1 MSPPDKLADK
11 LADSEAANIALA
23 QKLIALTQAAG
34 ADAADVL
41 VSDSASLSVSCRM
54 GALEDTER
62 AESRDI
68 GLRAMIGQKQAFV
81 SGSAVDEAALK
92 QPAQRAVDMA
102 AATPEDRFCGFAP
115 ADLLTSD
122 IPALDIADDYEP
134 DADKLLAMAVACED
148 AARSVEGITNSE
160 GAGAGWGLATT
171 ALVPS
176 HGLEGAYTS
185 TSFSASCAVIGGE
198 GDAMERDYASH
209 TARHLADLD
218 APEEIGTRA
227 GERTIERLNPRKIA
241 STKTN
246 VVYGPRVSAS
256 LLGHL
261 SAAISGSA
269 IARGTSFLRDKM
281 DTQIMSAAITVEDD
295 PLRPRGL
302 RSAGFDG
309 EGVATAKLTP
319 IKDGVLQ
326 NWWLDSAS
334 ARQLDL
340 QTNGRAARGVGG
352 PPGPSATN
360 LYMQAGKDSVD
371 TMLKNIGTGLYV
383 TELIGMGVNGV
394 TGDYSRGASGFWIE
408 NGALAYA
415 VSEVTIAG
423 NLQDMFMNMTPAS
436 DLSFRRGVNAP
447 TILVEGMALAG
458 L

>member
-1 MSPPDKLADK
+1 MSPSSQLADN
-11 LADSEAANIALA
+11 EAANIALA
-23 QKLIALTQAAG
+23 QKLIDLTRAAG
-34 ADAADVL
+34 ADAVDVL

-54 GALEDTER
+54 GVLEDTER

-81 SGSAVDEAALK
+81 SGSAIDDTAL
-92 QPAQRAVDMA
+92 QQLAQRAVDMA
-102 AATPEDRFCGFAP
+102 QATPEDRYCGFAP
-115 ADLLTSD
+115 EDRLTD
-122 IPALDIADDYEP
+122 HIPALDIADAYEP
-134 DADKLLAMAVACED
+134 DADKLLAMAVACEE
-148 AARSVEGITNSE
+148 AARGVTGITNSE
-160 GAGAGWGLATT
+160 GAGTGWGRATT
-171 ALVPS
+171 ALVTS
-176 HGLEGAYTS
+176 HGFEGAYTS

-209 TARHLADLD
+209 SARHLEDLD
-218 APEEIGTRA
+218 APEDIGLRA
-227 GERTIERLNPRKIA
+227 GERTIERLNPRKIE

-246 VVYGPRVSAS
+246 VVYTPRVSAS

-261 SAAISGSA
+261 SGAISGSA
-269 IARGTSFLRDKM
+269 IARGTSFLRDQM
-281 DTQIMSAAITVEDD
+281 GQQIMSASITIEDD

-309 EGVATAKLTP
+309 EGVATEKLTP
-319 IKDGVLQ
+319 IDKGVLQ

-334 ARQLDL
+334 ARQLEL
-340 QTNGRAARGVGG
+340 ETNGRAARGIGG

-360 LYMQAGKDSVD
+360 LYMLAGDDSVD

-408 NGALAYA
+408 NGELAYP
-415 VSEVTIAG
+415 VSEVTIAS
-423 NLQDMFMNMTPAS
+423 NLKEMFLNMTPAD
-436 DLSFRRGVNAP
+436 DLVFRRGVNAP

>member
-1 MSPPDKLADK
+1 MSPSSQLADN
-11 LADSEAANIALA
+11 EAANIALA
-23 QKLIALTQAAG
+23 QKLIDLTRAAG
-34 ADAADVL
+34 ADAVDAL

-54 GALEDTER
+54 GVLEDTER

-81 SGSAVDEAALK
+81 SGSAIDDTAL
-92 QPAQRAVDMA
+92 QQLAQRAVDMA
-102 AATPEDRFCGFAP
+102 QATPEDRYCGFAP
-115 ADLLTSD
+115 EDRLTD
-122 IPALDIADDYEP
+122 HIPALDIADSYEP
-134 DADKLLAMAVACED
+134 DADKLLAMAVACEE
-148 AARSVEGITNSE
+148 AARGVTGITNSE
-160 GAGAGWGLATT
+160 GAGTGWGRATT
-171 ALVPS
+171 ALVSS
-176 HGLEGAYTS
+176 HGFEGAYTS

-209 TARHLADLD
+209 SARHLEDLD
-218 APEEIGTRA
+218 APEDIGLRA
-227 GERTIERLNPRKIA
+227 GERTIERLNPRKIE

-246 VVYGPRVSAS
+246 VVYAPRVSAS

-261 SAAISGSA
+261 SGAISGSA
-269 IARGTSFLRDKM
+269 IARGTSFLRDQM
-281 DTQIMSAAITVEDD
+281 GQQIMSASITIEDD

-309 EGVATAKLTP
+309 EGVATEKLTP
-319 IKDGVLQ
+319 IDKGVLQ

-334 ARQLDL
+334 ARQLEL
-340 QTNGRAARGVGG
+340 ETNGRAARGIGG

-360 LYMQAGKDSVD
+360 LYMLAGDDSVD

-408 NGALAYA
+408 NGELAYP
-415 VSEVTIAG
+415 VSEVTIAS
-423 NLQDMFMNMTPAS
+423 NLKEMFLNMTPAD
-436 DLSFRRGVNAP
+436 DLVFRRSVNAP

>member
-1 MSPPDKLADK
+1 MSPSSQLADN
-11 LADSEAANIALA
+11 EAANIALA
-23 QKLIALTQAAG
+23 QKLIDLTRAAG
-34 ADAADVL
+34 ADAVDVL

-54 GALEDTER
+54 GVLEDTER

-81 SGSAVDEAALK
+81 SGSAIDDTAL
-92 QPAQRAVDMA
+92 QQLAQRAVDMA
-102 AATPEDRFCGFAP
+102 QATPEDRYCGFAP
-115 ADLLTSD
+115 EDRLTD
-122 IPALDIADDYEP
+122 HIPALDIADAYEP
-134 DADKLLAMAVACED
+134 DADKLLAMAVACEE
-148 AARSVEGITNSE
+148 AARGVTGITNSE
-160 GAGAGWGLATT
+160 GAGTGWGRATT
-171 ALVPS
+171 ALVTS
-176 HGLEGAYTS
+176 HGFEGAYTS

-209 TARHLADLD
+209 SARHLEDLD
-218 APEEIGTRA
+218 APEDIGLRA
-227 GERTIERLNPRKIA
+227 GERTIERLNPRKIE

-246 VVYGPRVSAS
+246 VVYAPRVSAS

-261 SAAISGSA
+261 SGAISGSA
-269 IARGTSFLRDKM
+269 IARGTSFLRDQM
-281 DTQIMSAAITVEDD
+281 GQQIMSASITIEDD

-309 EGVATAKLTP
+309 EGVATEKLTP
-319 IKDGVLQ
+319 IDKGVLQ

-334 ARQLDL
+334 ARQLEL
-340 QTNGRAARGVGG
+340 ETNGRAARGIGG

-360 LYMQAGKDSVD
+360 LYMLAGDDSVD

-408 NGALAYA
+408 NGELAYP
-415 VSEVTIAG
+415 VSEVTIAS
-423 NLQDMFMNMTPAS
+423 NLKEMFLNMTPAD
-436 DLSFRRGVNAP
+436 DLVFRRGVNAP

>member
-1 MSPPDKLADK
+1 MSPSSQLADN
-11 LADSEAANIALA
+11 EAANIALA
-23 QKLIALTQAAG
+23 QKLIDLTRAAG
-34 ADAADVL
+34 ADAVDVL

-54 GALEDTER
+54 GVLEDTER

-81 SGSAVDEAALK
+81 SGSAIDDTAL
-92 QPAQRAVDMA
+92 QQLAQRAVDMA
-102 AATPEDRFCGFAP
+102 QATPEDRYCGFAP
-115 ADLLTSD
+115 EDRLTD
-122 IPALDIADDYEP
+122 HIPALDIADAYEP
-134 DADKLLAMAVACED
+134 DADKLLAMAVECEE
-148 AARSVEGITNSE
+148 AARGVTGITNSE
-160 GAGAGWGLATT
+160 GAGTGWGRATT
-171 ALVPS
+171 ALVTS
-176 HGLEGAYTS
+176 HGFEGAYTS

-198 GDAMERDYASH
+198 GDMMERDYASH
-209 TARHLADLD
+209 SARHLEDLN
-218 APEEIGTRA
+218 APEDIGLRA
-227 GERTIERLNPRKIA
+227 GERTIERLNPRKIE

-246 VVYGPRVSAS
+246 VVYAPRVSAS

-261 SAAISGSA
+261 SGAISGSA
-269 IARGTSFLRDKM
+269 IARGTSFLRDQM
-281 DTQIMSAAITVEDD
+281 GQQIMSASITIEDD

-309 EGVATAKLTP
+309 EGVATEKLTP
-319 IKDGVLQ
+319 IDKGVLQ

-334 ARQLDL
+334 ARQLEL
-340 QTNGRAARGVGG
+340 ETNGRAARGIGG

-360 LYMQAGKDSVD
+360 LYMLAGDDSVD

-408 NGALAYA
+408 NGELAYP
-415 VSEVTIAG
+415 VSEVTIAS
-423 NLQDMFMNMTPAS
+423 NLKEMFLNMTPAD
-436 DLSFRRGVNAP
+436 DLVFRRGVNAP

>member
-1 MSPPDKLADK
+1 MSPSSQLADN
-11 LADSEAANIALA
+11 EAANIALA
-23 QKLIALTQAAG
+23 QKLIDLTCAAG
-34 ADAADVL
+34 ADAVDVL

-54 GALEDTER
+54 GVLEDTER

-81 SGSAVDEAALK
+81 SGSAIDDTAL
-92 QPAQRAVDMA
+92 QQLAQRAVDMA
-102 AATPEDRFCGFAP
+102 QATPEDRYCGFAP
-115 ADLLTSD
+115 EDRLTD
-122 IPALDIADDYEP
+122 HIPALDIADSYEP
-134 DADKLLAMAVACED
+134 DADKLLAMAVACEE
-148 AARSVEGITNSE
+148 AARGVTGITNSE
-160 GAGAGWGLATT
+160 GAGTGWGRATT
-171 ALVPS
+171 ALVTS
-176 HGLEGAYTS
+176 HGFEGAYTS

-209 TARHLADLD
+209 SARHLEDLD
-218 APEEIGTRA
+218 APEDIGLRA
-227 GERTIERLNPRKIA
+227 GERTIERLNPRKIE

-246 VVYGPRVSAS
+246 VVYAPRVSAS

-261 SAAISGSA
+261 SGAISGSA
-269 IARGTSFLRDKM
+269 IARGTSFLRDQM
-281 DTQIMSAAITVEDD
+281 GQQIMSASITIEDD

-309 EGVATAKLTP
+309 EGVATEKLTP
-319 IKDGVLQ
+319 IDKGVLQ

-334 ARQLDL
+334 ARQLEL
-340 QTNGRAARGVGG
+340 ETNGRAARGIGG

-360 LYMQAGKDSVD
+360 LYMLAGDDSVD

-408 NGALAYA
+408 NGKLAYP
-415 VSEVTIAG
+415 VSEVTIAS
-423 NLQDMFMNMTPAS
+423 NLKEMFLNMTPAD
-436 DLSFRRGVNAP
+436 DLVFRRSVNAP

>member
-1 MSPPDKLADK
+1 MSPSSQLADN
-11 LADSEAANIALA
+11 EAANIALA
-23 QKLIALTQAAG
+23 QKLIDLTRAAG
-34 ADAADVL
+34 ADAVDAL

-54 GALEDTER
+54 GVLEDTER

-81 SGSAVDEAALK
+81 SGSAIDDTAL
-92 QPAQRAVDMA
+92 QQLAQRAVDMA
-102 AATPEDRFCGFAP
+102 QATPEDRYCGFAP
-115 ADLLTSD
+115 EDRLTD
-122 IPALDIADDYEP
+122 HIPALDIADSYEP
-134 DADKLLAMAVACED
+134 DADKLLAMAVACEE
-148 AARSVEGITNSE
+148 AARGVTGITNSE
-160 GAGAGWGLATT
+160 GAGTGWGRATT
-171 ALVPS
+171 ALVTS
-176 HGLEGAYTS
+176 HGFEGAYTS

-209 TARHLADLD
+209 SARHLEDLD
-218 APEEIGTRA
+218 APEDIGLRA
-227 GERTIERLNPRKIA
+227 GERTIERLNPRKIE

-246 VVYGPRVSAS
+246 VVYAPRVSAS

-261 SAAISGSA
+261 SGAISGSA
-269 IARGTSFLRDKM
+269 IARGTSFLRDQM
-281 DTQIMSAAITVEDD
+281 GQQIMSASITIEDD

-309 EGVATAKLTP
+309 EGVATEKLTP
-319 IKDGVLQ
+319 IDKGVLQ

-334 ARQLDL
+334 ARQLEL
-340 QTNGRAARGVGG
+340 ETNGRAARGIGG
-352 PPGPSATN
+352 PPSPSATN
-360 LYMQAGKDSVD
+360 LYMLAGDDSVD

-408 NGALAYA
+408 NGELAYP
-415 VSEVTIAG
+415 VSEVTIAS
-423 NLQDMFMNMTPAS
+423 NLKEMFLNMTPAD
-436 DLSFRRGVNAP
+436 DLVFRRSVNAP

>member
-1 MSPPDKLADK
+1 MSPSSQLADN
-11 LADSEAANIALA
+11 EAANIALA
-23 QKLIALTQAAG
+23 QKLIDLTCAAG
-34 ADAADVL
+34 ADAVDVL

-54 GALEDTER
+54 GVLEDTER

-81 SGSAVDEAALK
+81 SGSAIDDTAL
-92 QPAQRAVDMA
+92 QQLAQRAVDMA
-102 AATPEDRFCGFAP
+102 QATPEDRYCGFAP
-115 ADLLTSD
+115 EDRLTD
-122 IPALDIADDYEP
+122 HIPALDIADSYEP
-134 DADKLLAMAVACED
+134 DADKLLAMAVACEE
-148 AARSVEGITNSE
+148 AARGVTGITNSE
-160 GAGAGWGLATT
+160 GAGTGWGRATT
-171 ALVPS
+171 ALVTS
-176 HGLEGAYTS
+176 HGFEGAYTS

-209 TARHLADLD
+209 SARHLEDLD
-218 APEEIGTRA
+218 APEDIGLRA
-227 GERTIERLNPRKIA
+227 GERTIERLNPRKIE

-246 VVYGPRVSAS
+246 VVYAPRVSAS

-261 SAAISGSA
+261 SGAISGSA
-269 IARGTSFLRDKM
+269 IARGTSFLRDQM
-281 DTQIMSAAITVEDD
+281 GQQIMSASITIEDD

-309 EGVATAKLTP
+309 EGVATEKLTP
-319 IKDGVLQ
+319 IDKGVLQ

-334 ARQLDL
+334 ARQLEL
-340 QTNGRAARGVGG
+340 ETNGRAARGIGG

-360 LYMQAGKDSVD
+360 LYMLAGDDSVD

-408 NGALAYA
+408 NGELAYP
-415 VSEVTIAG
+415 VSEVTIAS
-423 NLQDMFMNMTPAS
+423 NLKEMFLNMTPAD
-436 DLSFRRGVNAP
+436 DLVFRRSVNAP

>member
-1 MSPPDKLADK
+1 MSPSSQLADN
-11 LADSEAANIALA
+11 EAANIALA
-23 QKLIALTQAAG
+23 QKLIDLTRAAG
-34 ADAADVL
+34 ADAVDVL

-54 GALEDTER
+54 GVLEDTER

-81 SGSAVDEAALK
+81 SGSAIDDTAL
-92 QPAQRAVDMA
+92 QQLAQRAVDMA
-102 AATPEDRFCGFAP
+102 QATPEDRYCGFAP
-115 ADLLTSD
+115 EDRLTD
-122 IPALDIADDYEP
+122 HIPALDIADAYEP
-134 DADKLLAMAVACED
+134 DADKLLAMAVACEE
-148 AARSVEGITNSE
+148 AARGVAGITNSE
-160 GAGAGWGLATT
+160 GAGTGWGRATT
-171 ALVPS
+171 ALVTS
-176 HGLEGAYTS
+176 HGFEGAYTS

-209 TARHLADLD
+209 SARHLEDLD
-218 APEEIGTRA
+218 APEDIGLRA
-227 GERTIERLNPRKIA
+227 GERTIERLNPRKIE

-246 VVYGPRVSAS
+246 VVYAPRVSAS

-261 SAAISGSA
+261 SGAISGSA
-269 IARGTSFLRDKM
+269 IARGTSFLRDQM
-281 DTQIMSAAITVEDD
+281 GQQIMSASITIEDD

-309 EGVATAKLTP
+309 EGVATEKLTP
-319 IKDGVLQ
+319 IDKGVLQ

-334 ARQLDL
+334 ARQLEL
-340 QTNGRAARGVGG
+340 ETNGRAARGIGG

-360 LYMQAGKDSVD
+360 LYMLAGDDSVD

-408 NGALAYA
+408 NGELAYP
-415 VSEVTIAG
+415 VSEVTIAS
-423 NLQDMFMNMTPAS
+423 NLKEMFLNMTPAD
-436 DLSFRRGVNAP
+436 DLVFRRGVNAP

>member
-1 MSPPDKLADK
+1 MSSSSK

-23 QKLIALTQAAG
+23 QKLIDLTRAAG
-34 ADAADVL
+34 ADAVDVL

-54 GALEDTER
+54 GELEDTER

-81 SGSAVDEAALK
+81 SGSAVDDTAL
-92 QPAQRAVDMA
+92 QQLAQRAVDMA
-102 AATPEDRFCGFAP
+102 QATPEDRYCGFAP
-115 ADLLTSD
+115 EDRLTKD
-122 IPALDIADDYEP
+122 IPALDIADAYEP
-134 DADKLLAMAVACED
+134 NANELLAMAVTCEE
-148 AARSVEGITNSE
+148 AARGVEGITNSE
-160 GAGAGWGLATT
+160 GAGAGWGCATT
-171 ALVPS
+171 ALVTS
-176 HGLEGAYTS
+176 HGFEGAYTS

-209 TARHLADLD
+209 SARHLEDLD
-218 APEEIGTRA
+218 APEDIGLRA
-227 GERTIERLNPRKIA
+227 GERTIERLNPRKIE

-246 VVYGPRVSAS
+246 IVYAPRVSAS

-269 IARGTSFLRDKM
+269 IARGTSFLRDQM
-281 DTQIMSAAITVEDD
+281 GQQIMSASITIEDD

-309 EGVATAKLTP
+309 EGVATEKLTP
-319 IKDGVLQ
+319 IDKGVLQ

-334 ARQLDL
+334 ARQLEL
-340 QTNGRAARGVGG
+340 ETNGRAARGIGG

-360 LYMQAGKDSVD
+360 LYMQAGTDSVAD
-371 TMLKNIGTGLYV
+371 MLKNIGTGLYV

-408 NGALAYA
+408 DGELAYP
-415 VSEVTIAG
+415 VSEVTIAS
-423 NLQDMFMNMTPAS
+423 NLKEMFLNMTPAD
-436 DLSFRRGVNAP
+436 DLVFRRGVNAP

>member
-1 MSPPDKLADK
+1 MSPSSQLADN
-11 LADSEAANIALA
+11 EAANIALA
-23 QKLIALTQAAG
+23 QKLIDLTCAAG
-34 ADAADVL
+34 ADAVDVL

-54 GALEDTER
+54 GVLEDTER

-81 SGSAVDEAALK
+81 SGSAIDDTAL
-92 QPAQRAVDMA
+92 QQLAQRAVDMA
-102 AATPEDRFCGFAP
+102 QATPEDRYCGFAP
-115 ADLLTSD
+115 EDRLTD
-122 IPALDIADDYEP
+122 HIPALDIADSYEP
-134 DADKLLAMAVACED
+134 DADKLLAMAVACEE
-148 AARSVEGITNSE
+148 AARGVTGITNSE
-160 GAGAGWGLATT
+160 GAGTGWGRATT
-171 ALVPS
+171 ALVTS
-176 HGLEGAYTS
+176 HGFEGAYTS

-209 TARHLADLD
+209 SARHLEDLD
-218 APEEIGTRA
+218 APEDIGLRA
-227 GERTIERLNPRKIA
+227 GERTIERLNPRKIE

-246 VVYGPRVSAS
+246 VVYAPRVSAS

-261 SAAISGSA
+261 SGAISGSA
-269 IARGTSFLRDKM
+269 IARGTSFLRDQM
-281 DTQIMSAAITVEDD
+281 GQQIMSASITIEDD

-309 EGVATAKLTP
+309 EGVATEKLTP
-319 IKDGVLQ
+319 IDKGVLQ

-334 ARQLDL
+334 ARQLEL
-340 QTNGRAARGVGG
+340 ETNGRAARGIGG

-360 LYMQAGKDSVD
+360 LYMLAGDDSVD

-408 NGALAYA
+408 NGELAYP
-415 VSEVTIAG
+415 VSEVTIAS
-423 NLQDMFMNMTPAS
+423 NLKEMFLNMTPAD
-436 DLSFRRGVNAP
+436 DLVFRRGVNAP

>member
-1 MSPPDKLADK
+1 LADN
-11 LADSEAANIALA
+11 EAANIALA
-23 QKLIALTQAAG
+23 QKLIDLTCAAG
-34 ADAADVL
+34 ADAVDVL

-54 GALEDTER
+54 GVLEDTER

-81 SGSAVDEAALK
+81 SGSAIDDTAL
-92 QPAQRAVDMA
+92 QQLAQRAVDMA
-102 AATPEDRFCGFAP
+102 QATPEDRYCGFAP
-115 ADLLTSD
+115 EDRLTD
-122 IPALDIADDYEP
+122 HIPALDIADSYEP
-134 DADKLLAMAVACED
+134 DADKLLAMAVACEE
-148 AARSVEGITNSE
+148 AARGVTGITNSE
-160 GAGAGWGLATT
+160 GAGTGWGRATT
-171 ALVPS
+171 ALVTS
-176 HGLEGAYTS
+176 HGFEGAYTS

-209 TARHLADLD
+209 SARHLEDLD
-218 APEEIGTRA
+218 APEDIGLRA
-227 GERTIERLNPRKIA
+227 GERTIERLNPRKIE

-246 VVYGPRVSAS
+246 VVYAPRVSAS

-261 SAAISGSA
+261 SGAISGSA
-269 IARGTSFLRDKM
+269 IARGTSFLRDQM
-281 DTQIMSAAITVEDD
+281 GQQIMSASITIEDD

-309 EGVATAKLTP
+309 EGVATEKLTP
-319 IKDGVLQ
+319 IDKGVLQ

-334 ARQLDL
+334 ARQLEL
-340 QTNGRAARGVGG
+340 ETNGRAARGIGG

-360 LYMQAGKDSVD
+360 LYMLAGDDSVD

-408 NGALAYA
+408 NGELAYP
-415 VSEVTIAG
+415 VSEVTIAS
-423 NLQDMFMNMTPAS
+423 NLKEMFLNMTPAD
-436 DLSFRRGVNAP
+436 DLVFRRSVNAP